1 MIHNQISRHL
11 ALGLFSFCFSAAA
24 FAACESADMSKCIGS
39 SKTVDVTFTATLEN
53 PSCNVSLGGE
63 SNQGG
68 KSMTVD
74 FGQII
79 ATDLGIS
86 AQGESRYVRPL
97 GLFLTGCDNMLHKAL
112 VTFSAPVLPGLEDRI
127 IDETSGVDIG
137 IKDRVS
143 ASFVTFNKE
152 RDITLK
158 SSSEGYVVMYDI
170 YLFRHYKSLNQLSPG
185 YFDKSFQVIVRYN

>member
-1 MIHNQISRHL
+1 MIHNQIFRHL

-24 FAACESADMSKCIGS
+24 FAACEAADVSKCIGS

-53 PSCNVSLGGE
+53 PSCNVSLAGE
-63 SNQGG
+63 SNLGG

-86 AQGESRYVRPL
+86 AGGESRYVRPL
-97 GLFLTGCDNMLHKAL
+97 GIFLTGCDNMLHKAL
-112 VTFSAPVLPGLEDRI
+112 VTFSAPVSSGYEDRI
-127 IDETSGVDIG
+127 VDETLNVTLG

-143 ASFVTFNKE
+143 ASFITFNKE
-152 RDITLK
+152 RDIMLK
-158 SSSEGYVVMYDI
+158 SSDEGYVAMYDI
-170 YLFRHYKSLNQLSPG
+170 YLFKLYLNALNLG
-185 YFDKSFQVIVRYN
+185 YFDKSFQIIVRYN

>member
-1 MIHNQISRHL
+1 MIHKRIFRHL

-24 FAACESADMSKCIGS
+24 FAACESADVSKCIGS
-39 SKTVDVTFTATLEN
+39 SKTVEVTFTATLET

-63 SNQGG
+63 SNLGG

-86 AQGESRYVRPL
+86 SSGESRYVRPL
-97 GLFLTGCDNMLHKAL
+97 GIFLTGCDNILHKAL
-112 VTFSAPVLPGLEDRI
+112 VTFSASVLPGGEERI
-127 IDETSGVDIG
+127 VDETLNVSIG

-152 RDITLK
+152 RDITLT
-158 SSSEGYVVMYDI
+158 SSSEGYVAMYDV
-170 YLFRHYKSLNQLSPG
+170 YFFRQFVSLNEISSGYFEKSL
-185 YFDKSFQVIVRYN
+185 QVIVRYN

>member
-1 MIHNQISRHL
+1 MIHKRIFRHL
-11 ALGLFSFCFSAAA
+11 AFGLFSFCFSAAA
-24 FAACESADMSKCIGS
+24 FAACESANVSRCMGS
-39 SKTVDVTFTATLEN
+39 SKKVNVTFTATLAT

-63 SNQGG
+63 SNLGG

-86 AQGESRYVRPL
+86 SSGESRYVRPL
-97 GLFLTGCDNMLHKAL
+97 GIFLTGCDNILHKVL
-112 VTFSAPVLPGLEDRI
+112 VTFSAPVPSGYEDRI
-127 IDETSGVDIG
+127 VDETLYVTIG

-152 RDITLK
+152 RDIILK
-158 SSSEGYVVMYDI
+158 SSDEGYVAMYDI
-170 YLFRHYKSLNQLSPG
+170 YLFKQYVNNLKIGNL
-185 YFDKSFQVIVRYN
+185 DKSFQIIVRYN

>member
-1 MIHNQISRHL
+1 MIHKQIFRYL

-39 SKTVDVTFTATLEN
+39 SKTVDVTFTATFQT

-63 SNQGG
+63 SNLGG

-79 ATDLGIS
+79 ATDLGS
-86 AQGESRYVRPL
+86 SGSGESRYVRPL
-97 GLFLTGCDNMLHKAL
+97 GLFLTGCDDMLHKAL
-112 VTFSAPVLPGLEDRI
+112 VTFSAPVLSGVEDRI
-127 IDETSGVDIG
+127 IDETLNVTLG

-158 SSSEGYVVMYDI
+158 YSDAGYVAMYDI
-170 YLFRHYKSLNQLSPG
+170 YLFKHYNNTLNLVGSL
-185 YFDKSFQVIVRYN
+185 DKSFQIIVRYN

>member
-1 MIHNQISRHL
+1 MIHNQILRHL

-24 FAACESADMSKCIGS
+24 FAACEVGDVSKCIGS

-79 ATDLGIS
+79 ATDLWQAS
-86 AQGESRYVRPL
+86 SESRYVRPL
-97 GLFLTGCDNMLHKAL
+97 GIFLTGCENMIFNIAV
-112 VTFSAPVLPGLEDRI
+112 VTFSAPADDVCFIERLCDKTLNMYI
-127 IDETSGVDIG
+127 T
-137 IKDRVS
+137 IKDRAS
-143 ASFVTFNKE
+143 ASFVTFNQG
-152 RDITLK
+152 RNMPLK
-158 SSSEGYVVMYDI
+158 SSGEGYVAMYDI
-170 YLFRHYKSLNQLSPG
+170 YLKALGSAANYAG
-185 YFDKSFQVIVRYN
+185 YFNKSFQVIVRYS